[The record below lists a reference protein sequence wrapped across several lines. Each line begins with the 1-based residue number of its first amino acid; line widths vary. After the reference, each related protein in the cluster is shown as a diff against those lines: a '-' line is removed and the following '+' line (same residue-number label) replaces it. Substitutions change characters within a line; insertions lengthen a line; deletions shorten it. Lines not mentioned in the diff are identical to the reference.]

1 MTPHE
6 GGDEAAGRHDLEAA
20 SAGIVERG
28 TDEAPADAL
37 ALVGRRHLGVREDR
51 AIALFAI
58 DRHGKAML
66 GIELIAAL
74 GRVVSYLRNQRST
87 SQNIG

>member
-20 SAGIVERG
+20 AAGIIERG
-28 TDEAPADAL
+28 SHEMRADAL
-37 ALVGRRHLGVREDR
+37 ALVGRRHFSVREDR
-51 AIALFAI
+51 AIALFAV

-74 GRVVSYLRNQRST
+74 GRVVSYLCNQRST

>member
-6 GGDEAAGRHDLEAA
+6 GGDKAAGRHDLEAA
-20 SAGIVERG
+20 LARIVKRG
-28 TDEAPADAL
+28 PHQASADAL
-37 ALVGRRHLGVREDR
+37 AFVGRRHLGVREDR
-51 AIALFAI
+51 AIALFAV